1 MTPTPTPSSACAD
14 EVFVTEHVLLE
25 VWHGKR
31 VSAATQFGV
40 DWDGPTATVVH
51 AAVFEPPNDLGC
63 DGDVDA
69 RIAALE
75 EEVAG
80 RLEACARVCV
90 ASRVAGLSNRDRVA
104 MALALSSLLRWYP
117 LALVCV
123 GVWACWWW
131 RS

>member
-1 MTPTPTPSSACAD
+1 MTPTTSADAE

-25 VWHGKR
+25 VRHGKR

-51 AAVFEPPNDLGC
+51 AAVFEPPNDPGC
-63 DGDVDA
+63 DGDVRA
-69 RIAALE
+69 RIFALE

-80 RLEACARVCV
+80 RLAACGRVCV
-90 ASRVAGLSNRDRVA
+90 ASRVAGLSNREREA
-104 MALALSSLLRWYP
+104 MALALSSLLRWYT
-117 LALVCV
+117 LALVC
-123 GVWACWWW
+123 GWACWWW